1 MLVDFCNVT
10 ALAFVLT
17 SIGLEHEGHEVLA
30 LALIVN
36 LAVGDDIPGELSDS
50 VRDGTLGFDG
60 LEGEGRDP
68 GEQPQNEHG
77 RERGMFAAHL
87 ILRPPAVGNL
97 ERIGCV
103 ADSIKVVAERDAA
116 DDVHGG
122 AGGVLDNVEF
132 EGALA
137 RGMDLVGNARLE
149 GGGDVID
156 VGVHRAHVVRRK
168 GGRDETAHAL
178 VLLLALDP
186 DERAAAEADDKR
198 AENGRVGI
206 VVGVLRVDVAET
218 NGIAHNQLARTL

>member
-30 LALIVN
+30 LALFVN
-36 LAVGDDIPGELSDS
+36 LAVGDDIPSELPDG
-50 VRDGTLGFDG
+50 VGDGTLGFDG
-60 LEGEGRDP
+60 LEGEGGDP

-77 RERGMFAAHL
+77 GEGGVLATHL
-87 ILRPPAVGNL
+87 ILRSPAVGNL
-97 ERIGCV
+97 ERIGRV
-103 ADSIKVVAERDAA
+103 ADRIKVVAERNAP

-122 AGGVLDNVEF
+122 AGGVLDHVELD
-132 EGALA
+132 GALA

-149 GGGDVID
+149 GSRDLVD
-156 VGVHRAHVVRRK
+156 VGMHRADIVRGE

-186 DERAAAEADDKR
+186 DERAAAEADDER

-206 VVGVLRVDVAET
+206 VVGILRVDVAET